1 VYLREN
7 ICLML
12 FLSYVTEESQLIREL
27 KKGSTQAFDKIFE
40 KYFKRLY
47 AYCYRFTKS
56 KEDSE
61 EIVQDVFLRLWNIR
75 ETIQQEDT
83 LQSLLFIISKNY
95 LINAFHKN
103 IHPPEFED
111 YVDYQEKLS
120 VEDTQ
125 RLEYEDFLQQLKLAL
140 SKLPKTQKSVIEKSR
155 LEQKTNKEIADEL
168 SLSEQTV
175 KNQLSLGL
183 KTLRSLLRE
192 TQISIWFLIF
202 DSVFRYF
209 SD

>member
-1 VYLREN
+1 MQKV
-7 ICLML
+7 CLMSIK
-12 FLSYVTEESQLIREL
+12 SYTIEESRLIREL
-27 KKGSTQAFDKIFE
+27 KNSSTLALDEIFAL
-40 KYFKRLY
+40 YFKRLY

-83 LQSLLFIISKNY
+83 LESLLFIISKNY

-103 IHPPEFED
+103 IHSVTFEN
-111 YVDYQEKLS
+111 YIDYQEQFV

-125 RLEYEDFLQQLKLAL
+125 RLEYEDFLQQLKHAM
-140 SKLPKTQKSVIEKSR
+140 SKLPKTQRRVIELSR
-155 LEQKTNKEIADEL
+155 FEQKTNKEIAAQL

-183 KTLRSLLRE
+183 KSLRSLLGE
-192 TQISIWFLIF
+192 TQALVCFLIF
-202 DSVFRYF
+202 GSVFWYF
-209 SD
+209 TV